1 MFPLSSVLFPYMPLR
16 LRVFEERYLI
26 MLAELL
32 KNEDAQFGVV
42 LIERGWEVGG
52 GEQRFDL
59 GTIAEITQL
68 GAQEGVV
75 GLVAQGGRRFD
86 VTQWLKDAPHPRA
99 EISEIADLEWDIGL
113 WQLREETEQL
123 VRRTL
128 AVASEFAGNMW
139 PADIEL
145 SPDPAA
151 AAWQLAAIAPL
162 NALDQVRLLRAGSFE
177 ELLGRVSELTQE
189 VVF

>member
-68 GAQEGVV
+68 GAQEGFV

-128 AVASEFAGNMW
+128 AVASEFAGNVW

>member
-68 GAQEGVV
+68 GAQEGFV
-75 GLVAQGGRRFD
+75 GLIAQGGRRFD

-113 WQLREETEQL
+113 WQLREETEHL

-128 AVASEFAGNMW
+128 AVASEFAGNVW